1 MIQVD
6 RNTIARVLIIMGGV
20 LQLIYLISNGFFGF
34 IVFVLLILVAVF
46 APGDPLRD
54 LAVMTMA
61 SLFLSAFTG
70 FIFMII
76 FFVFSINPGRSRIW
90 LIITGIIAL
99 IIGGIVPASLAYALF
114 STTWPPV
121 WFALLMTSWLP
132 GLLTLLAGLI
142 AQKPLEA

>member
-1 MIQVD
+1 VD

>member
-1 MIQVD
+1 MVD
-6 RNTIARVLIIMGGV
+6 RNTIARILVILGGV
-20 LQLIYLISNGFFGF
+20 LQLIYLVANGFFGF
-34 IVFVLLILVAVF
+34 IVFLLVILAAIF

-76 FFVFSINPGRSRIW
+76 FFIFSINPGRYRIW
-90 LIITGIIAL
+90 LIIIGIISL
-99 IIGGIVPASLAYALF
+99 ILGGVVPASLAYALF

-132 GLLTLLAGLI
+132 GLLVIIAGII

>member
-1 MIQVD
+1 MVD
-6 RNTIARVLIIMGGV
+6 RNTIARILVILGGV
-20 LQLIYLISNGFFGF
+20 LQLIYLVANGFFGF
-34 IVFVLLILVAVF
+34 IVFLLVILAAIF

-54 LAVMTMA
+54 LAVMAMA

-76 FFVFSINPGRSRIW
+76 FFIFSINPGRYRIW
-90 LIITGIIAL
+90 LIIIGIISL
-99 IIGGIVPASLAYALF
+99 ILGGVVPASLAYALF

-132 GLLTLLAGLI
+132 GLLVIIAGII